1 MRCCRGWGDTGP
13 CLAPNLC
20 TSTGCRAEWLESSF
34 AGKAQRVLVDIK
46 LTTSQQCTLAA
57 KATDSLRGC
66 VRQSIASWSRKMI
79 FPQPGE
85 AASGGLCPR
94 RAVSS
99 SGLPSSRDMDVL
111 ELVQRRATRMIKGLE
126 HLLNEVRLSEL
137 GLFSM
142 EKKRFGGFHLCV

>member
-1 MRCCRGWGDTGP
+1 MRCYRGWGDTGP

-20 TSTGCRAEWLESSF
+20 TSTGCGAGWLESSF
-34 AGKAQRVLVDIK
+34 AGKAQRVLVDIQ
-46 LTTSQQCTLAA
+46 LTVSQQCTLAA
-57 KATDSLRGC
+57 KATNSLLGC
-66 VRQSIASWSRKMI
+66 ARQSIASWSREMI
-79 FPQPGE
+79 FPQPGG

-99 SGLPSSRDMDVL
+99 FPSSRGMDGL
-111 ELVQRRATRMIKGLE
+111 ELVQRRATRTIKGLE

-142 EKKRFGGFHLCV
+142 EKKRFGGFNLCV